1 MVLHAAARRD
11 CDYTL
16 AYSTAQRGSRSR
28 TINLRPSGISCAA
41 LRCAARRGAQDLSPP
56 FVFVYLT
63 RRRRAAAAAT
73 AALYLELIGSN
84 PAAIRHCWRG
94 AADVKR
100 SAAWL
105 ASPSE

>member
-1 MVLHAAARRD
+1 VRQPQSNHQPAPIRH
-11 CDYTL
+11 
-16 AYSTAQRGSRSR
+16 Q
-28 TINLRPSGISCAA
+28 LRCAA
-41 LRCAARRGAQDLSPP
+41 LRGAARRGAQDLSPP